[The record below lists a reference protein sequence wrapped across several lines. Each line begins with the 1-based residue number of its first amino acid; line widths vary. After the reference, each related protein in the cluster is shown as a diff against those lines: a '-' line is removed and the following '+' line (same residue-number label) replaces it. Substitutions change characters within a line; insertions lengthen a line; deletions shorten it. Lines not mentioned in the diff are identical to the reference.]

1 MKLRVALI
9 LALIAAQFGCRPFVH
24 YNPDRDQPSK
34 SRVYTVNKGDTLYSI
49 AWEHGHDYRSV
60 ARWNGINPPY
70 TIYPGQAIRMH
81 PGRTASVQQQTNA
94 ADTSTT
100 ANTTTTQAGGKN
112 QAATNDDHELS
123 WAWPVEGEVVG
134 TFSGSDPGKKGLDI
148 AGRMGQSVKAAADGK
163 VVYSG
168 NGLRGYGNLIIIKH
182 NTAYF
187 SAYAYNDKLFVQEN
201 DTVKSG
207 QRIAEMG
214 KNSSD
219 QAILHFEIRRNGT
232 PQDPVKYLPK
242 KGS

>member
-1 MKLRVALI
+1 MKLRVAFI
-9 LALIAAQFGCRPFVH
+9 LVLIAAQFGCRPFVH
-24 YNPDRDQPSK
+24 YDPERDQPGK
-34 SRVYTVNKGDTLYSI
+34 NRVYTVSKGDTLYSI

-60 ARWNGINPPY
+60 ARWNGIDPPY
-70 TIYPGQAIRMH
+70 TIYPGQEIRLY
-81 PGRTASVQQQTNA
+81 PGRTAEVQQNA
-94 ADTSTT
+94 NDGDTSAVNTTEPDSDTRADTH
-100 ANTTTTQAGGKN
+100 
-112 QAATNDDHELS
+112 DDHELS
-123 WAWPVEGEVVG
+123 WAWPVEGKIVG
-134 TFSGSDPGKKGLDI
+134 TFSGSDPGKKGLAI

-168 NGLRGYGNLIIIKH
+168 SGLRGYGNLIIIKH

-187 SAYAYNDKLFVQEN
+187 SAYAYNDKLLVQEK
-201 DTVKSG
+201 DSVKSG

>member
-1 MKLRVALI
+1 MKLRAALI
-9 LALIAAQFGCRPFVH
+9 VVMIAGLFGCRPFVH
-24 YNPDRDQPSK
+24 YDPDRDQPGK
-34 SRVYTVNKGDTLYSI
+34 SRVYTVSKGDTLYSI

-70 TIYPGQAIRMH
+70 TIYPGQEIRMS
-81 PGRTASVQQQTNA
+81 PGGTATAVAQDDVGRGDNTGMTTSTAERNKPA
-94 ADTSTT
+94 AD
-100 ANTTTTQAGGKN
+100 AVRK
-112 QAATNDDHELS
+112 LS
-123 WAWPVEGEVVG
+123 WQWPVEGKIVNN
-134 TFSGSDPGKKGLDI
+134 FSGTDPGKKGLDI

-168 NGLRGYGNLIIIKH
+168 SGLRGYGKLIIIKH

-187 SAYAYNDKLFVQEN
+187 SAYAYNDKLLVQEN
-201 DTVKSG
+201 DAVKSG

-214 KNSSD
+214 KHNSD
-219 QAILHFEIRRNGT
+219 QAMLHFEIRRNGT

>member
-9 LALIAAQFGCRPFVH
+9 LVLIAAQFGCRPFVH
-24 YNPDRDQPSK
+24 YDPDRDQPAK
-34 SRVYTVNKGDTLYSI
+34 SRVYTVSKGDTLYSI
-49 AWEHGHDYRSV
+49 AWEYGHDYRSV

-70 TIYPGQAIRMH
+70 TIYPGQEIRMY
-81 PGRTASVQQQTNA
+81 PGRTAGVEQTTNA
-94 ADTSTT
+94 ADTS
-100 ANTTTTQAGGKN
+100 AVNTTEATSRN
-112 QAATNDDHELS
+112 QVDANDDHTLS
-123 WAWPVEGEVVG
+123 WAWPVEGKIVG
-134 TFSGSDPGKKGLDI
+134 TFPGSDPGKKGLDI

-168 NGLRGYGNLIIIKH
+168 GGLRGYGKLIIIKH
-182 NTAYF
+182 NTTYF
-187 SAYAYNDKLFVQEN
+187 SAYAYNDKLLVQEN

>member
-1 MKLRVALI
+1 MKLRAALI
-9 LALIAAQFGCRPFVH
+9 VVMIAGLFGCRPFVH
-24 YNPDRDQPSK
+24 YDPDRDQPTK
-34 SRVYTVNKGDTLYSI
+34 SRVYTVSKGDTLYSI

-70 TIYPGQAIRMH
+70 TIYPGQEIRMS
-81 PGRTASVQQQTNA
+81 PGDTAA
-94 ADTSTT
+94 AVAQDDVGRSDDNTGTTTST
-100 ANTTTTQAGGKN
+100 AEQNKP
-112 QAATNDDHELS
+112 AAEPVRKLS
-123 WAWPVEGEVVG
+123 WQWPVEGEIVNN
-134 TFSGSDPGKKGLDI
+134 FSGTDPGKKGLDI

-168 NGLRGYGNLIIIKH
+168 SGLRGYGKLIIIKH

-187 SAYAYNDKLFVQEN
+187 SAYAYNDKLLVQEN
-201 DTVKSG
+201 DAVKSG

-214 KNSSD
+214 KHNSD
-219 QAILHFEIRRNGT
+219 QAMLHFEIRRNGT